1 MKNILIPIMALL
13 FPFVCGAQSVKTDDN
28 GHVLVGQWQKYE
40 KAVKADLPKDAMA
53 ALEAIISE
61 AGAKR
66 LVWDFYEGWNKKVQT
81 GTAINW
87 KDRQKL
93 YSAREKAFEDFDEP
107 VILLLEHGYSFA
119 ELKKEKTRL
128 SKRCNAAFYNGKSFL
143 HNDYAFL
150 LWQLFIRT
158 GQDDSG
164 MKEIFAEC
172 SGIFGPVMEMYNE
185 QNALV
190 DRFSKLS
197 EGKATVQDYKK
208 LREDCAVF
216 EKKRKALRDDSKA
229 VAGEFTRVESLI
241 SHMDAPDLSI
251 SAEKG
256 VAKVIFK
263 NLTTAQFTVNS
274 DSKKL
279 HTSKLVNKAASYYLP
294 DTLTVDLPA
303 LDDGEYKLCVKNGDT
318 EGTCIYEKYRISAY
332 VTSDAD
338 GYRIFAAE
346 YLSGKP
352 LETYE
357 LAIFDRK
364 DSRLDKMAVTLKG
377 GGMFKLP
384 KKYDA
389 SYLSLT
395 SRDADGRLMSSSRMY
410 VPRNYNS
417 RIEVVSEKYKSVI
430 LTDCAAFHRGDRV
443 KFKTIIYKGF
453 YCDDMAVGAAGTKF
467 TAQLISPD
475 GEVVGEK
482 TLVSG
487 KNGSAE
493 SYFDIP
499 ASIKGG
505 RSSIRV
511 SGENV
516 ALQMVGIT
524 VDDFVLP
531 DFECIFDKI
540 SSPCFMGD
548 TVTVTGC
555 IKAYSGHSIGKG
567 NARFQV
573 SGFDGYEDM
582 EIGPDG
588 RFSIKVPTPK
598 RYAWGSSVTV
608 LAEASTGETL
618 QFSKYIPT
626 VGSIAVQSTLVN
638 AVEASV
644 NVGVPDEQNSSLCRS
659 DKAEFNV
666 EMLNG
671 DAVQMH
677 FNLEYIVTKDGVQV
691 EKGSF
696 VTPANISLN
705 LPGNSGHYIVVF
717 KGETKDDA
725 GNVRKFESRHS
736 VVKLPEDASALD
748 ADVENLFIPAQDGSI
763 GFVMGGAR
771 GTQHAMVMLYGFGGE
786 LLDSKAV
793 TVSGVCGKEGSVVR
807 VDLPFSQT
815 YPVAVI
821 AKVIYFRNGMLY
833 SWNHVFSRL
842 EKDARLDLAWSR
854 FTDMASPASE
864 YTVEFSVPGSCEAAA
879 TVFDKSTETIAA
891 NWWYPVARRLRTPS
905 LPGSS
910 HVNGRE
916 EGRLFYDRVMFK
928 SAAAGVDA
936 MPFQLAET
944 APRISDMASLSDYVE
959 EEAISPELMRN
970 ADAVKARSDFA
981 TTLCWAPMLY
991 PDANGKYSFKFRT
1004 SDKLG
1009 TFIVQ
1014 VFAHDAQMRSTAVR
1028 KEMVVTLKAK
1038 VEIAPPQFLRAGD
1051 HYVLKAAVST
1061 LDEAVEGDV
1070 VLKIEGLGSWAA
1082 PVIVPAGST
1091 VSAEFAV
1098 DVPDNADALPL
1109 KVVFLEKSGA
1119 FSDAVAVNIPV
1130 KAAVQTLTE
1139 AHSEVYLAGA
1149 DKDAIVARLRSRF
1162 VNTSS
1167 YGAEYHEVRISQ
1179 MLEDMLASYNN
1190 AREGGTQTSL
1200 ALSERICAA
1209 YMYESLTGRKAA
1221 DTSEE
1226 WDELLK
1232 MQNGDGGLAWIAG
1245 MESSACVTATV
1256 LERLAVSGIA
1266 AAGKVPSAEFIAKA
1280 VKYLDRRMVSAPD
1293 SYHKFIWWRPG
1304 ISLGQY
1310 LYVRSFFPEVAFSEK
1325 APRSLT
1331 KDIKEYLLPKNARG
1345 LNNAVWAKT
1354 LRLSALKNFAGSAQ
1368 GVALLG
1374 AMDVKTT
1381 SKALAKSLD
1390 ADVASL
1396 RQYAV
1401 EHRSGGKYYPN
1412 LVMPWRGLLSSE
1424 AYWHSTLCTL
1434 MDGYDKSISDGIRIW
1449 LMLQKETQHWDTD
1462 FAFINAAAAILGGSD
1477 QLLETSVIYMSQTY
1491 EKPYS
1496 DIKAAGNGMRISR
1509 EFSVTSADGKSTVLQ
1524 AGDSLRAGDKVR
1536 ATYRIWNEENRS
1548 FVRITIPRH
1557 ACMQPVKQ
1565 LSGHMGWWGQGYR
1578 EVLSDRT
1585 VYWFD
1590 RYQEEDSTI
1599 TEEFFVSQ
1607 EGVFTAPVVEMEC
1620 LYAPEYRAN
1629 GAFEGKISAR

>member
-1 MKNILIPIMALL
+1 MKNILIPILALL
-13 FPFVCGAQSVKTDDN
+13 FPFVCGAQGVKTDDN

-61 AGAKR
+61 AGAKH
-66 LVWDFYEGWNKKVQT
+66 LAWDFYEGWNKKVQT

-93 YSAREKAFEDFDEP
+93 YSAREKAFADFDEP
-107 VILLLEHGYSFA
+107 VILLVDSVYSFA
-119 ELKKEKTRL
+119 ELQKEKTRL
-128 SKRCNAAFYNGKSFL
+128 SKSCNAGFYNGKSFL
-143 HNDYAFL
+143 HNDYTFL
-150 LWQLFIRT
+150 LWRLFQRT
-158 GQDDSG
+158 GKDDSG

-172 SGIFGPVMEMYNE
+172 SGIFGPVMDMYNE
-185 QNALV
+185 QNALM
-190 DRFSKLS
+190 DRFTKLS
-197 EGKATVQDYKK
+197 ECKAGVQDYKK
-208 LREDCAVF
+208 LREDCTAF
-216 EKKRKALRDDSKA
+216 EKKRKSFKDDSRA
-229 VAGEFTRVESLI
+229 VAAEFSMVESLI
-241 SHMDAPDLSI
+241 FHMDAPDLRI

-263 NLTTAQFTVNS
+263 NLSDAQLTVS
-274 DSKKL
+274 SGTKKL
-279 HTSKLVNKAASYYLP
+279 HVARLVNKAASYYLP

-318 EGTCIYEKYRISAY
+318 EGTCAYEKYRISAY
-332 VTSDAD
+332 ITSDAD
-338 GYRIFAAE
+338 GCRIFAAE
-346 YLSGKP
+346 YISGKP

-357 LAIFDRK
+357 VTIFDRK
-364 DSRLDKMAVTLKG
+364 DSCLDKIAVTLKG

-384 KKYDA
+384 KNYDA

-395 SRDADGRLMSSSRMY
+395 SRDADGRLMSSSRLY
-410 VPRNYNS
+410 VPRKYNS
-417 RIEVVSEKYKSVI
+417 RIEVVAEKYKSVI

-443 KFKTIIYKGF
+443 NFKTIIYKGF
-453 YCDDMAVGAAGTKF
+453 YSDDMAVGAAGTKF

-487 KNGSAE
+487 KNGSAD

-516 ALQMVGIT
+516 ALHMIGIT

-531 DFECIFDKI
+531 DFECLFDKI

-548 TVTVTGC
+548 TVAVSGC

-573 SGFDGYEDM
+573 SGFDGYENM

-598 RYAWGSSVTV
+598 RYGWGTSVTV

-618 QFSKYIPT
+618 QFTKYIPT
-626 VGSIAVQSTLVN
+626 VGSIAVQSTLMN
-638 AVEASV
+638 AVQAAV
-644 NVGVPDEQNSSLCRS
+644 NVGVQDGQNSSLLRS

-671 DAVQMH
+671 EAVQQH

-696 VTPANISLN
+696 VTPANVSMN
-705 LPGNSGHYIVVF
+705 LPGNSGHYIIVF
-717 KGETKDDA
+717 KGETKDDS
-725 GNVRKFESRHS
+725 GKVHEFESRHS
-736 VVKLPEDASALD
+736 VVKLPEDASVLD

-771 GTQHAMVMLYGFGGE
+771 GTQYARVMLYGSGGE
-786 LLDSKAV
+786 LLDSRAV
-793 TVSGVCGKEGSVVR
+793 TLAGVRGKEGSVVS
-807 VDLPFSQT
+807 VVLPFGQN
-815 YPVAVI
+815 YPDAVTV
-821 AKVIYFRNGMLY
+821 KVIYFRSGNLY

-842 EKDARLDLAWSR
+842 QKDAQLNLTWSR

-891 NWWYPVARRLRTPS
+891 NWWYPVARRLRIPS
-905 LPGSS
+905 LPSS
-910 HVNGRE
+910 SYVSGRE
-916 EGRLFYDRVMFK
+916 EGRPLYDRIMFK
-928 SAAAGVDA
+928 STVAGVDA
-936 MPFQLAET
+936 IPFQLAET
-944 APRISDMASLSDYVE
+944 APQVNASLSDDAIE
-959 EEAISPELMRN
+959 EEAISPELMRR

-991 PDANGKYSFKFRT
+991 PDTNGNYRFNFRS

-1014 VFAHDAQMRSTAVR
+1014 VFAHDGQMRSAAVR

-1038 VEIAPPQFLRAGD
+1038 VEIAQPQFLRAGD

-1061 LDEAVEGDV
+1061 LDEAVDGDV
-1070 VLKIEGLGSWAA
+1070 VLKIDGLGSWAA
-1082 PVIVPAGST
+1082 PVSVPASST
-1091 VSAEFAV
+1091 VSAGFAV
-1098 DVPDNADALPL
+1098 DVPEGIDALPL

-1130 KAAVQTLTE
+1130 KTAVQTLTE
-1139 AHSEVYLAGA
+1139 AHSEVYLSGA
-1149 DKDAIVARLRSRF
+1149 DKDAIVARLRSQF

-1179 MLEDMLASYNN
+1179 MLEDMLASYNDV
-1190 AREGGTQTSL
+1190 RRDGTQNSL
-1200 ALSERICAA
+1200 DLSQRICAA
-1209 YMYESLTGRKAA
+1209 YMYENLTGRKATEMA
-1221 DTSEE
+1221 EAWGD
-1226 WDELLK
+1226 LLK

-1245 MESSACVTATV
+1245 MESSACVTAAV

-1266 AAGKVPSAEFIAKA
+1266 AAGKIPSAEFIAKA
-1280 VKYLDRRMVSAPD
+1280 VKYLDHCMASAPD
-1293 SYHKFIWWRPG
+1293 SYRKFIWWRPG

-1310 LYVRSFFPEVAFSEK
+1310 LYVRSFFSDVAFSEK
-1325 APRSLT
+1325 APRNLI
-1331 KDIKEYLLPKNARG
+1331 KDIKDYLLPKNARG

-1354 LRLSALKNFAGSAQ
+1354 LRLSALKNYAGSAQ

-1374 AMDVKTT
+1374 SMGVKTT
-1381 SKALAKSLD
+1381 AKDLAKSLD

-1401 EHRSGGKYYPN
+1401 DHRSGGKYYPN

-1424 AYWHSTLCTL
+1424 AYWHSILCSL
-1434 MDGYDKSISDGIRIW
+1434 MDEYDKSISDGMRIW

-1462 FAFINAAAAILGGSD
+1462 FAFINAAAAILGGSE

-1496 DIKAAGNGMRISR
+1496 QIKAAGNGMRISR
-1509 EFSVTSADGKSTVLQ
+1509 EFSVTSADGKSSVLQ
-1524 AGDSLRAGDKVR
+1524 AGDSLRTGDKVR

-1548 FVRITIPRH
+1548 FVRVIIPRH

-1565 LSGHMGWWGQGYR
+1565 LSGHIGWWGQAYR

-1585 VYWFD
+1585 LYWFD
-1590 RYQEEDSTI
+1590 RFQEEDSTI
-1599 TEEFFVSQ
+1599 TEEFFVNQ
-1607 EGVFTAPVVEMEC
+1607 EGVFTAPVVEIEC

-1629 GAFEGKISAR
+1629 GAFEGKIITR